1 MMYGFGIGI
10 SPSNRLFSGAGANPL
25 WNGLLAYY
33 TADNTPNDA
42 LGSYNLTAFNG
53 ANYGTGIINQGFNFD
68 GVNDYYDG
76 GNVLDFDGST
86 PFSFS
91 IWLNP
96 TSVGNKNIINKW
108 LGTNKG
114 YIIFFSANKIRFALS
129 NDVTTNIARIE
140 TVDTYTT
147 GMQHF
152 VFTYDGSKSASGMKI
167 YRNGVL
173 QTVSILDDTLTGSIS
188 TSAKF
193 SLGRDLAGLGWYQG
207 IIDEI
212 PVFGRELTLYDAVE
226 LYNGGTGLQYT
237 N

>member
-1 MMYGFGIGI
+1 MMYGYGNMI
-10 SPSNRLFSGAGANPL
+10 SPSNRLFSGGGASSL
-25 WNGLLAYY
+25 WNGLQAYY

-42 LGSYNLTAFNG
+42 LSNYNLTAVNG
-53 ANYGTGIINQGFNFD
+53 ANYGTGVINQGFNFD
-68 GVNDYYDG
+68 GVNDYYNW

-108 LGTNKG
+108 TGVNTG
-114 YIIFFSANKIRFALS
+114 YIIFFFGGKIRFSLS
-129 NDVTTNIARIE
+129 NNNTTNTAKIE

-152 VFTYDGSKSASGMKI
+152 VFAYDGSKSASGMKI

-173 QTVSILDDTLTGSIS
+173 QTVSILNDTLTGTIS
-188 TSAKF
+188 TTASF
-193 SLGRDLAGLGWYQG
+193 ELGRINSALGWYQG

-212 PVFGRELTLYDAVE
+212 SVFERELTLSDAVE
-226 LYNGGTGLQYT
+226 LYNSGAGLQY
-237 N
+237 